1 MSQTLLAP
9 MPIAASVS
17 LSPDV
22 LDAIVQPECNLA
34 IWQRAPLP
42 GLAAFLDVAV
52 SEIRFTAPLVALSR
66 QLERVMDDAG
76 YPQGPARGHFV
87 ADVAQLAG
95 IFARLCK
102 LSAITLRLE
111 IVTGDACRKW
121 HADYVA
127 ARLITTNAGRGTQ
140 WIDGRDAIRVKQGEE
155 PVRIHSLGTGDVGIF
170 KGRLATD
177 TPAIH
182 RSPPISH
189 TGEKR
194 LVLVLNPPEEA

>member
-9 MPIAASVS
+9 MAIAASPS
-17 LSPDV
+17 LSPDI
-22 LDAIVQPECNLA
+22 LDAIVQPDCNLA
-34 IWQRAPLP
+34 IWQRAPFP
-42 GLAAFLDVAV
+42 DLAAFLDVAAG
-52 SEIRFTAPLVALSR
+52 EIRFTARLAALPR
-66 QLERVMDDAG
+66 QLECAMDDAG
-76 YPQGPARGHFV
+76 YPQGSARKLLV
-87 ADVAQLAG
+87 ADAAQLAG

-102 LSAITLRLE
+102 LQAITLRME

-127 ARLITTNAGRGTQ
+127 ARLITTYAGSGTQ
-140 WIDGRDAIRVKQGEE
+140 WIDSCDAVRVKQGEE

-194 LVLVLNPPEEA
+194 LVLVLNPPEEH